1 MWHSRSYPEFPK
13 HTSCGLPYKKDASK
27 STLSFESMYP
37 PSELRASRFIGNGPL
52 TPKGCGG
59 HEKPWGPHPERCPN
73 TGQLID
79 LSSPA
84 AFGRVK
90 LIQACRYPGRITHK
104 LYTTSNPLQHCF
116 AKCDFWFLC
125 ETEPL
130 KRINQKNL
138 KKNIHHTWH
147 DFPPPRYIPSKPI
160 PGGLRSFLHTFLR
173 GDFQSQGTG
182 SFWSMGRMWGWFRIG
197 LKVSYTKKVGETL
210 FRKVLDSFG
219 GWVLFVFSFRSVM
232 NIFAY
237 RSMRH
242 LWWTW
247 WKHTYIYI
255 YYHHMF

>member
-37 PSELRASRFIGNGPL
+37 PSELRVSRFIGNGPL

-104 LYTTSNPLQHCF
+104 LYTTSNPLQHVF
-116 AKCDFWFLC
+116 FVKWDFWFFMW
-125 ETEPL
+125 
-130 KRINQKNL
+130 NQAPQTNQP
-138 KKNIHHTWH
+138 KKTFTTHHHTTLGTTLPVYSL
-147 DFPPPRYIPSKPI
+147 FPPS
-160 PGGLRSFLHTFLR
+160 LEVLEASFTRSLEVT
-173 GDFQSQGTG
+173 S
-182 SFWSMGRMWGWFRIG
+182 SP
-197 LKVSYTKKVGETL
+197 KVP
-210 FRKVLDSFG
+210 
-219 GWVLFVFSFRSVM
+219 VLFDRWGGCEDDSG
-232 NIFAY
+232 
-237 RSMRH
+237 
-242 LWWTW
+242 
-247 WKHTYIYI
+247 
-255 YYHHMF
+255 